1 MSKGSPSCYSDRIRP
16 DTTLMRQY
24 FVYILTNKYNTVLY
38 IGVTNNLE
46 RRILEHKQ
54 KQIPG
59 FTKKYNCTKLVYFE
73 ETNDVISAIAREKQ
87 LKNWHRDWKK
97 NLISEF
103 NPNWDDLASS

>member
-1 MSKGSPSCYSDRIRP
+1 MINRIP
-16 DTTLMRQY
+16 YDEGIMRHY
-24 FVYILTNKYNTVLY
+24 FVYILTNKYNNVLY

-46 RRILEHKQ
+46 RRIFEHKH

-73 ETNDVISAIAREKQ
+73 QTNDVVSAIAREKQ

-97 NLISEF
+97 NFISEF
-103 NPNWDDLASS
+103 NPNWDDLASTLNP